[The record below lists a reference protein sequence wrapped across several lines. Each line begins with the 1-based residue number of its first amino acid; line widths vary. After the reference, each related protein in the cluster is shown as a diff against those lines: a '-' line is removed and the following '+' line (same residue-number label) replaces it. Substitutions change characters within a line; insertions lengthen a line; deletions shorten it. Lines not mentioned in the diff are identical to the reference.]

1 MDEEAPIL
9 GLALGSGSARGWAH
23 LGVFRALKELG
34 IEPQVV
40 CGASVGALV
49 GAAWASKRLRLL
61 ERWALSLRRR
71 DVLAFLDLNLRNS
84 LIKGERLYRLF
95 DRYADLQ
102 IESLPRAFATVATDF
117 ETGEALYFKSGSVI
131 DAVRASM
138 SMPGLLPPVAV
149 DGRLLMDG
157 GLADPIPVRLCR
169 ELGATRVIAV
179 NLNRGIVQ
187 SRASRR
193 LAESEPN
200 SLGDAASEDCDKQ
213 SSGRESDLP
222 ESTPRALAG
231 AMEVMGDRLDD
242 LKRRVSAAWE
252 ESAWSQRFAN
262 DEPTPAPPGLYD
274 SLVGALHILQDRVA
288 RSRLEQDAPDVE
300 LCPELGGIAML
311 EVYRAEEALA
321 EGYRVTLEAADLLRA
336 LSEDPGSEGKGVQ

>member
-1 MDEEAPIL
+1 MDEEAPIW

-23 LGVFRALKELG
+23 LGVFRALDELG
-34 IEPQVV
+34 IEPRVV

-49 GAAWASKRLRLL
+49 GAAWASRRLQLL

-95 DRYADLQ
+95 DRYADLR
-102 IESLPRAFATVATDF
+102 IESLPRTFAAVATDF
-117 ETGEALYFKSGSVI
+117 ETGEAHTFKSGSLI

-138 SMPGLLPPVAV
+138 SMPGLLPPALV

-157 GLADPIPVRLCR
+157 GLSDPIPVRLCR

-193 LAESEPN
+193 LAESEP
-200 SLGDAASEDCDKQ
+200 K
-213 SSGRESDLP
+213 SSSDSDSSDTDPLP
-222 ESTPRALAG
+222 ADHEPGLPDSAPRALAD
-231 AMEVMGDRLDD
+231 AWEAMGDRLDQ

-252 ESAWSQRFAN
+252 DSEWSSRWSGDDLSN
-262 DEPTPAPPGLYD
+262 EDPGPTPPGLYD

-311 EVYRAEEALA
+311 EVYRAEETLA
-321 EGYRVTLEAADLLRA
+321 EGRRVTLEAADLLRG
-336 LSEDPGSEGKGVQ
+336 LSLSR